1 VTDEAGPPGVN
12 PAVPSVARIYDYYI
26 GGKDHYAVDREAA
39 DEAAKLHPGGLDA
52 LRAGG
57 LANRRFL
64 SGAVNYLV
72 GQGIRQFLDIG
83 TGLPTADNT
92 HEVAQR
98 AAPSSRIVY
107 VDHDPV
113 VLAHARALLTSAP
126 EGATSYIDADLRD
139 PGAIV
144 RQAADTLD
152 LTRPVAIMLIAVL
165 HVIDDADEPY
175 RIVRDLMAAVP
186 PGSYLAVS
194 HLTADF
200 TATAEAEAMTFFARA
215 LSERMSENM
224 VLRDRA
230 GITRFFDGLDL
241 VEPGVVQ
248 ADRWRTGT
256 DPAEPS
262 KVAVY
267 CGVARKPATRLSPHN
282 SLKNRL
288 SH

>member
-1 VTDEAGPPGVN
+1 
-12 PAVPSVARIYDYYI
+12 VARIYDYYI
-26 GGKDHYAVDREAA
+26 GGKDNYAVDRAAA
-39 DEAAKLHPGGLDA
+39 DEAARLHPGGLDA

-57 LANRRFL
+57 LQNRRFL
-64 SGAVNYLV
+64 AGAVDYLTGV
-72 GQGIRQFLDIG
+72 GISQFLDIG

-113 VLAHARALLTSAP
+113 VLAHARALLTSTP

-139 PGAIV
+139 PDTIL

-152 LTRPVAIMLIAVL
+152 FTKPVAIMLIAVL
-165 HVIDDADEPY
+165 HVIDDADRPY
-175 RIVRDLMAAVP
+175 QIVHDLMAAVP
-186 PGSYLAVS
+186 PGSYLAIS
-194 HLTADF
+194 HLTADI
-200 TATAEAEAMTFFARA
+200 TATAEAEAMTFFAGA
-215 LSERMSENM
+215 LSERMVENM

-230 GITRFFDGLDL
+230 GITRFFDGLEL

-248 ADRWRTGT
+248 ADLWRTAAG
-256 DPAEPS
+256 PSEPS

-267 CGVARKPATRLSPHN
+267 CGVGRKPGTPS
-282 SLKNRL
+282 
-288 SH
+288 

>member
-1 VTDEAGPPGVN
+1 VNDEPAPAGAN
-12 PAVPSVARIYDYYI
+12 LAVPSAARIYDYYI
-26 GGKDHYAVDREAA
+26 GGKDNYAVDRAA
-39 DEAAKLHPGGLDA
+39 ANEAAKLHPGGLDA

-57 LANRRFL
+57 LQNRRFL
-64 SGAVNYLV
+64 ASAVNYLA
-72 GQGIRQFLDIG
+72 GEGIRQFLDIG

-139 PGAIV
+139 PGTILQ
-144 RQAADTLD
+144 QAAATLD
-152 LTRPVAIMLIAVL
+152 FTRPVAVMLIAVL
-165 HVIDDADEPY
+165 HLIDDADDPY
-175 RIVRDLMAAVP
+175 QIVRDLMAAMP
-186 PGSYLAVS
+186 PGSYLAIS

-200 TATAEAEAMTFFARA
+200 PATAEAEAMRFFARA
-215 LSERMSENM
+215 LTERMAESM

-230 GITRFFDGLDL
+230 EIARFFDGLEL
-241 VEPGVVQ
+241 VEPGIVQ
-248 ADRWRTGT
+248 ADQWRTDTG
-256 DPAEPS
+256 PSVPS

-267 CGVARKPATRLSPHN
+267 CGVGRKPGTPS
-282 SLKNRL
+282 
-288 SH
+288 

>member
-1 VTDEAGPPGVN
+1 VNHEPAPIGTDPS
-12 PAVPSVARIYDYYI
+12 VPSVARIYDYYI
-26 GGKDHYAVDREAA
+26 GGKDNYAVDRAAA

-57 LANRRFL
+57 LQNRRFL
-64 SGAVNYLV
+64 ANSVNYLA

-113 VLAHARALLTSAP
+113 VLAHARALLTSTP

-139 PGAIV
+139 PDTIL

-152 LTRPVAIMLIAVL
+152 FTQPVAVMLIAVL
-165 HVIDDADEPY
+165 HVIDDADHPY
-175 RIVRDLMAAVP
+175 QIVRDLMAAVP

-194 HLTADF
+194 HLTADIS
-200 TATAEAEAMTFFARA
+200 ATAEAEAMTFFARA
-215 LSERMSENM
+215 LSERMVENM

-230 GITRFFDGLDL
+230 GITRFFDGLELLD
-241 VEPGVVQ
+241 PGVVQ
-248 ADRWRTGT
+248 ADQWGTATG
-256 DPAEPS
+256 PS
-262 KVAVY
+262 VPSTVAVY
-267 CGVARKPATRLSPHN
+267 CGVGRKPGAPS
-282 SLKNRL
+282 
-288 SH
+288 

>member
-1 VTDEAGPPGVN
+1 VNHEPAPIGTDPS
-12 PAVPSVARIYDYYI
+12 VPSVARIYDYYI
-26 GGKDHYAVDREAA
+26 GGKDNYAVDRAAA

-57 LANRRFL
+57 LQNRRFL
-64 SGAVNYLV
+64 ANSVNYLA

-113 VLAHARALLTSAP
+113 VLAHARALLTSTP

-139 PGAIV
+139 PDTIL

-152 LTRPVAIMLIAVL
+152 FTQPVAVMLIAVL
-165 HVIDDADEPY
+165 HVIDDADHPY
-175 RIVRDLMAAVP
+175 QIVRDLMAAVP

-194 HLTADF
+194 HLTADIS
-200 TATAEAEAMTFFARA
+200 ATAEAEAMTFFARA
-215 LSERMSENM
+215 LSERMVENM

-230 GITRFFDGLDL
+230 GITRFFDGLEL
-241 VEPGVVQ
+241 VDPGVVQ
-248 ADRWRTGT
+248 ADQWGTATG
-256 DPAEPS
+256 PS
-262 KVAVY
+262 VPSTVAVY
-267 CGVARKPATRLSPHN
+267 CGVGRKPGAPS
-282 SLKNRL
+282 
-288 SH
+288 

>member
-1 VTDEAGPPGVN
+1 
-12 PAVPSVARIYDYYI
+12 VARIYDYYI
-26 GGKDHYAVDREAA
+26 GGKDNYAVDRAAA

-57 LANRRFL
+57 LQNRRFL
-64 SGAVNYLV
+64 ANSVNYLA

-113 VLAHARALLTSAP
+113 VLAHARALLTSTP

-139 PGAIV
+139 PDKIL

-152 LTRPVAIMLIAVL
+152 LTQPVAVMLIAVL
-165 HVIDDADEPY
+165 HVIDDADHPY
-175 RIVRDLMAAVP
+175 QIVRDLMAAVP

-194 HLTADF
+194 HLTADIS
-200 TATAEAEAMTFFARA
+200 ATAEAEAMTFFARA
-215 LSERMSENM
+215 LSERMVENM

-230 GITRFFDGLDL
+230 GITRFFDGLEL
-241 VEPGVVQ
+241 VDPGVVQ
-248 ADRWRTGT
+248 ADQWGTATG
-256 DPAEPS
+256 PS
-262 KVAVY
+262 VPSTVAVY
-267 CGVARKPATRLSPHN
+267 CGVGRKPGAPS
-282 SLKNRL
+282 
-288 SH
+288 